1 MIKFKKNIFNVCL
14 FGCAAVLFSLSA
26 AAQVNDNF
34 AILNDRMD
42 RLERDMTFM
51 QRRIYQPQEEESKFS
66 FMGFGKKQQTFSGPI
81 DQTDELYSKLTAQE
95 EALQRLTARVET
107 QNFEISKLE
116 EKIAKMNADMDIR
129 FKMLEDKATS
139 SNMNVLNAQK
149 NNKQKDATQS
159 MVGKTSAGSN
169 STTTTSTASA
179 SKNVKEQYDAAYG
192 LLKKG
197 DHVGAEKGFIAFIEK
212 NPKSDLAGNANY
224 WLGETYYARG
234 QYEQAVGVFAEGFTT
249 YKSNSKAPDNLLKLG
264 MSMAHL
270 KKKDEACTAF
280 KSLPIEFPKA
290 NAGLKKRAQ
299 DEAKKLSCP

>member
-1 MIKFKKNIFNVCL
+1 MKFKINIFPL
-14 FGCAAVLFSLSA
+14 CAAACAVMCLSLSA
-26 AAQVNDNF
+26 GAQVNNNF

-42 RLERDMTFM
+42 RLERDMTFI
-51 QRRIYQPQEEESKFS
+51 QRRIYQPQEEDSKFS

-95 EALQRLTARVET
+95 EALQRLTARVEE
-107 QNFEISKLE
+107 QSFEIAKLE
-116 EKIAKMNADMDIR
+116 EKIAKMNADTDIR
-129 FKMLEDKATS
+129 FKMLEDKLSRTKAKPKTP
-139 SNMNVLNAQK
+139 AK
-149 NNKQKDATQS
+149 NETAKTG
-159 MVGKTSAGSN
+159 GKMTGQNGSN
-169 STTTTSTASA
+169 A
-179 SKNVKEQYDAAYG
+179 SKSSVKEQYDAAYG

-197 DHVGAEKGFIAFIEK
+197 DHIGAEKGFIAFIEK

-249 YKSNSKAPDNLLKLG
+249 YKNNAKAPDNLLKLG

-270 KKKDEACTAF
+270 NKKDEACTAF

-290 NAGLKKRAQ
+290 SANLKKRAQ

>member
-1 MIKFKKNIFNVCL
+1 MKLKKNIFNPCL
-14 FGCAAVLFSLSA
+14 IGCLAIFFSLSA
-26 AAQVNDNF
+26 TAQVNDNF

-42 RLERDMTFM
+42 RLERDMTFI
-51 QRRIYQPQEEESKFS
+51 QRRVYQPQEEESKFS
-66 FMGFGKKQQTFSGPI
+66 FMGFGKKQQTDNGPI

-95 EALQRLTARVET
+95 EALQQLTARLEE
-107 QNFEISKLE
+107 QSFEIAKLQ
-116 EKIAKMNADMDIR
+116 EKIAKMNADTDIR
-129 FKMLEDKATS
+129 FKMLEDNAAA
-139 SNMNVLNAQK
+139 SNTNALNTQK
-149 NNKQKDATQS
+149 NDKRKSAA
-159 MVGKTSAGSN
+159 GKTKAAGGAN
-169 STTTTSTASA
+169 TTTASA
-179 SKNVKEQYDAAYG
+179 TANKSVKEQYDAAYG

-197 DHVGAEKGFIAFIEK
+197 DHIGAEKGFIAFIEK

-249 YKSNSKAPDNLLKLG
+249 YKNNSKAPDNLLKLG

-280 KSLPIEFPKA
+280 KSLPVEFPKA
-290 NAGLKKRAQ
+290 SASLKKRAQ

>member
-1 MIKFKKNIFNVCL
+1 MTILKKMTLYLCL
-14 FGCAAVLFSLSA
+14 AGLSAVLFGFSA

-34 AILNDRMD
+34 VILNDRMD

-66 FMGFGKKQQTFSGPI
+66 FMGFGKKQQSFSGPI
-81 DQTDELYSKLTAQE
+81 DQTDELYSKLTTQE
-95 EALQRLTARVET
+95 EALQRLTARLEE
-107 QNFEISKLE
+107 QSFEISKLE
-116 EKIAKMNADMDIR
+116 EKIAKMNADTDIR
-129 FKMLEDKATS
+129 FKMLEDKVAP
-139 SNMNVLNAQK
+139 SNTNAPSTQK
-149 NNKQKDATQS
+149 NGNPKPAANKTNTTGASKA
-159 MVGKTSAGSN
+159 AGS
-169 STTTTSTASA
+169 TAATAKS
-179 SKNVKEQYDAAYG
+179 VKEQYDAAYG

-280 KSLPIEFPKA
+280 KSLPVEFPKA
-290 NAGLKKRAQ
+290 SANLKKRAQ